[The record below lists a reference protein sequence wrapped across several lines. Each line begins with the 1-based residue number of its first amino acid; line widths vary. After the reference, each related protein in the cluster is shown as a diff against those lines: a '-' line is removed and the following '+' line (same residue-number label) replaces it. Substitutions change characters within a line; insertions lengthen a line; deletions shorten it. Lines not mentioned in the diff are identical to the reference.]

1 MVELQPHDQPALA
14 NSDEEIRVV
23 RPDLVETSPKPRSDL
38 AAVLLRP
45 SSRADIDNLRQAPR
59 YLPDNIYDAMDNF
72 RNSDWTTKLLG
83 EDVKARYADLKQASA
98 DRCPRHL
105 GTFVKAPEVQYHHEV
120 YNQFLWNM
128 F

>member
-1 MVELQPHDQPALA
+1 MALL
-14 NSDEEIRVV
+14 SVFQTGLDGEIAQM
-23 RPDLVETSPKPRSDL
+23 E
-38 AAVLLRP
+38 
-45 SSRADIDNLRQAPR
+45 NLRDAPR
-59 YLPDNIYDAMDNF
+59 YLPDNIYDALANF
-72 RNSDWTTKLLG
+72 RNSAWTTKLLG

-98 DRCPRHL
+98 DRCPRSL